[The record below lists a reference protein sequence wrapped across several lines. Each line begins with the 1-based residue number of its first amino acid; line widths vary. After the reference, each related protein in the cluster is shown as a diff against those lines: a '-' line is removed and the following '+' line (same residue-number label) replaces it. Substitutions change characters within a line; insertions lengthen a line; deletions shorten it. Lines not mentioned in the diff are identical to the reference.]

1 MYRIILPNT
10 RGGICHASVR
20 YARNNNKLMG
30 SLCDP
35 RQSTSYIM
43 VVDANNFYGWDM
55 SQKMPKYDFVWV
67 KIDECRNLEQLLN
80 YAVGRIAIFD
90 T

>member
-1 MYRIILPNT
+1 
-10 RGGICHASVR
+10 
-20 YARNNNKLMG
+20 
-30 SLCDP
+30 
-35 RQSTSYIM
+35 M